1 MEYHQADY
9 FRGLSGVDLV
19 SVREDH
25 VPEVLSLCLLISYL
39 FQIGHLNLLL
49 LDDGCG
55 SWHAWGSWHARGRWH
70 RHRRRLHW
78 VRGNDGATFERWE
91 VTWAQD
97 LLSRLLLLLLLLM
110 EWAGLLLSFS
120 SIVVRSLV
128 GVLLLLVVAR
138 LVTLP

>member
-1 MEYHQADY
+1 MEYDQADY

-25 VPEVLSLCLLISYL
+25 VPEVLSLCLLVSEL
-39 FQIGHLNLLL
+39 LQVGHLNLLL
-49 LDDGCG
+49 LDDSCG
-55 SWHAWGSWHARGRWH
+55 SWHAGGRWH
-70 RHRRRLHW
+70 RHGRRLNW
-78 VRGNDGATFERWE
+78 VRGDDGATFERWK

-97 LLSRLLLLLLLLM
+97 LLSRLLLLLLLM
-110 EWAGLLLSFS
+110 VWARLLLSFS
-120 SIVVRSLV
+120 PIVRLVLSLV